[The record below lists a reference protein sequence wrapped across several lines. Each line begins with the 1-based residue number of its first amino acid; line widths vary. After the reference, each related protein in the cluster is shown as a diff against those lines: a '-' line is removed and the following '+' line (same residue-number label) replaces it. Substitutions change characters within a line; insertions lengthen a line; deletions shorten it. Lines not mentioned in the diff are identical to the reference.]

1 MLLVVTFVSVACGVA
16 TLLVVNVRPRTLV
29 DVLNLQHAGSLESV
43 VPSSSGR
50 LTVDGEAQGHID
62 LVVPPGIVTPVTV
75 TSVEL
80 GGPII
85 ADTSVPGTTSYLLT
99 VGETALNDFLRRGA
113 FSQYRGSER
122 YRDLRIELVPGGLI
136 LHADIDLG
144 FRWQRMGLVLV
155 HDDAGLTLSPS
166 GILLDGEL
174 YLLPEEGGLLPSLLL
189 PGVRGVQRTFR
200 DLAVVGPHPG
210 EARVEAVRFHSDRI
224 EILAQGSHSVSL
236 SPDTGWFRVEP
247 GVELR
252 QLEVAPDSQRLP
264 ERLQIVRLDPTQVR
278 FRVRYDPAEP
288 RRVSAWGNDE
298 EVLLAINGGYF
309 TPPEEGGRT
318 IGLLVADGQRWG
330 TPLSS
335 YAGMF
340 AVTAADEVSVRWLEQ
355 WPYAPDEPLG
365 QALQSFPIL
374 VKPGGVTG
382 FPAEYGEG
390 AWARRTVVA
399 QDFDR
404 NVLLIIAQRGCLSL
418 HELAAFL
425 AGSDLMIDVALNL
438 DGGGSTGM
446 WMVSGD
452 LRVQVDSFSS
462 VPSAIIVQR
471 R

>member
-1 MLLVVTFVSVACGVA
+1 MVTCACGLGAAA
-16 TLLVVNVRPRTLV
+16 TLLVANLRPLTLV
-29 DVLNLQHAGSLESV
+29 AVLNLEHAGALESV
-43 VPSSSGR
+43 VPAPSDR
-50 LTVDGEAQGHID
+50 LTIDGEAQGHVD
-62 LVVPPGIVTPVTV
+62 LVLPPGMVTPLTV
-75 TSVEL
+75 TPVEL
-80 GGPII
+80 GGPIV

-99 VGETALNDFLRRGA
+99 VDEAALNDFLRRGA
-113 FSQYRGSER
+113 FSQPRRYER
-122 YRDLRIELVPGGLI
+122 YRDLHIELVQGGLI

-144 FRWQRMGLVLV
+144 LRWQRVGLVLINE
-155 HDDAGLTLSPS
+155 GTGSTLTPI
-166 GILLDGEL
+166 GVLLDGEA
-174 YLLPEEGGLLPSLLL
+174 YLLPEEGGVLPSLLL
-189 PGVRGVQRTFR
+189 PGVRRLQRTLR
-200 DLAVVGPHPG
+200 DLTVVGPHPG
-210 EARVEAVRFHSDRI
+210 EARVDAVRFHSDRV
-224 EILAQGSHSVSL
+224 EILAQASYSASL
-236 SPDTGWFRVEP
+236 SPDTGWVGVEP

-264 ERLQIVRLDPTQVR
+264 ERLQIVRLDPTRVR
-278 FRVRYDPAEP
+278 FRVRYNPAEP

-298 EVLLAINGGYF
+298 DVLLAINGGYF

-318 IGLLVADGQRWG
+318 IGLLIADGQRWG

-340 AVTAADEVSVRWLEQ
+340 AVTAAEEVSVRWLEQ

-374 VKPGGVTG
+374 VKPGGVMG
-382 FPAEYGEG
+382 FPADHGEG
-390 AWARRTVVA
+390 SWARRTVVA
-399 QDFDR
+399 QDVAG
-404 NVLLIIAQRGCLSL
+404 NVLLIIAERGCLSL

-452 LRVQVDSFSS
+452 LRVRVDSFSS
-462 VPSAIIVQR
+462 VPSAIIVGR